1 MDLIA
6 IVLIIAG
13 LVFFEVINSVDNA
26 IINADVLS
34 TMGKKYRK
42 WFLFMGMLF
51 AVFVIR
57 GFLPWIIIWFSNP
70 SIGPL
75 GAFQASLSSN
85 PEVLREIEVSSPVLL
100 TGAATF
106 LLFLFFHWL
115 FIEPKK
121 IFLPGEKFFQSNFF
135 MFYTF
140 VSVILSFIVWVGI
153 HKNSMMAFSAVVGAT
168 AFYAVEAVRRYAEE
182 QSRTMNKKKMTN
194 ISKIIY
200 LEVLDSSF
208 SIDGVIGAFAF
219 TLSVPLILIGN
230 GIGALV
236 VRHLT
241 IKNVETIKKYKY
253 LKKGAMYTI
262 FIIGI
267 IMLLNSFGASIPF
280 WVPPLMTIMIVGAA
294 IYASR
299 REIGKLKI
307 DHMRKIRSH

>member
-1 MDLIA
+1 MDLFTI
-6 IVLIIAG
+6 ILIIIG

-34 TMGKKYRK
+34 TMDKKYRK
-42 WFLFMGMLF
+42 WFLFMGMFF

-57 GFLPWIIIWFSNP
+57 GFLPWIIIWFSSP
-70 SIGPL
+70 SVGPL

-85 PEVLREIEVSSPVLL
+85 PLVLQQIEDSSPVLL
-100 TGAATF
+100 VGAATF

-115 FIEPKK
+115 FLEPKK
-121 IFLPGEKFFQSNFF
+121 IFLPGERFFQSNFF
-135 MFYTF
+135 MFYAF
-140 VSVILSFIVWVGI
+140 VSVILSFIVWLGI
-153 HKNSMMAFSAVVGAT
+153 RKNSLMALSAVIEAT
-168 AFYAVEAVRRYAEE
+168 AFYAVEAVRSYAEE
-182 QSRTMNKKKMTN
+182 KSRAMNKKKMSN
-194 ISKIIY
+194 IGKIIY

-208 SIDGVIGAFAF
+208 SIDGVVGAFAF

-241 IKNVETIKKYKY
+241 IKNVEIIKKYKY

-262 FIIGI
+262 FVIGF
-267 IMLLNSFGASIPF
+267 IMILNSFGASVPLWI
-280 WVPPLMTIMIVGAA
+280 PPLMTFVIVGASV
-294 IYASR
+294 YASR

-307 DHMRKIRSH
+307 DHEKN